1 VNVTIDLSNVPNE
14 LPSQTGQAGKALVT
28 NGSSVSW
35 ASAGTSLPTDGST
48 SVAYTTTNTTAGR
61 TYGFKL
67 ESNTCGIAEVPYITT
82 SDDTGARGVHVGYK
96 HEQAAYGG
104 GSVSVGYEALLP
116 GFGVTTTTANAER
129 TVAIG
134 YQAGYNAHATTSSI
148 FIGPYQGYAVSAAR
162 QLRIGNSGTP
172 HPNSGYDKA
181 LLEGT
186 FGTTDATQTFKI
198 NADAV
203 YLGLAIPTTQPSD
216 TRLWLN
222 NGSLS
227 IGAAGGA
234 APTAPKIDARSLS
247 NNNVTLQNADGTT
260 SSISANGV
268 LWGSARVY
276 NYILDNTLV
285 KARGFSAP
293 DPVLL
298 AYHNGVRGGND
309 LYDDTW
315 YLGGH
320 VIYQFVQS
328 YQVRYN
334 AWYFY
339 RYYDTTPDLT
349 LGIYASND
357 RAQWTEL
364 TTFNLNSSSAYSN
377 GATSST
383 QTLGGV
389 SITFPG
395 RTTSDTGVS
404 GSPSGGVRRYTFAN
418 SNYYTYYMIKNIANS
433 VTITGTTSPTGISI
447 NTQMEFEWG

>member
-1 VNVTIDLSNVPNE
+1 MSFIGGSSVNVTIDLSNVPNE

-227 IGAAGGA
+227 IGA
-234 APTAPKIDARSLS
+234 
-247 NNNVTLQNADGTT
+247 
-260 SSISANGV
+260 
-268 LWGSARVY
+268 
-276 NYILDNTLV
+276 
-285 KARGFSAP
+285 
-293 DPVLL
+293 
-298 AYHNGVRGGND
+298 
-309 LYDDTW
+309 
-315 YLGGH
+315 
-320 VIYQFVQS
+320 
-328 YQVRYN
+328 
-334 AWYFY
+334 
-339 RYYDTTPDLT
+339 
-349 LGIYASND
+349 
-357 RAQWTEL
+357 
-364 TTFNLNSSSAYSN
+364 
-377 GATSST
+377 
-383 QTLGGV
+383 
-389 SITFPG
+389 
-395 RTTSDTGVS
+395 
-404 GSPSGGVRRYTFAN
+404 PSGGLSFTPNFPATLKRGTDRRSYLAWAESAS
-418 SNYYTYYMIKNIANS
+418 SNYLTTTAGNTSNLGCFDGKAIDLTGGGTNNWNGEIAWRFTGDNAYSINEITIATQIRSTNPGSASAGSLYEDMDGYSYRGIVVEVYGSNDNVTSRNQSGVSWTRLNTGAGTWMEECVNNCSTFRTGNNLVPEYWSFSLYTNVNNYKAYKIS
-433 VTITGTTSPTGISI
+433 LVPTSGTTLPNGTDAFADVQF
-447 NTQMEFEWG
+447 NYLKRYEADYV

>member
-1 VNVTIDLSNVPNE
+1 MSFIGGSSVNVTIDLSNVPNE

-148 FIGPYQGYAVSAAR
+148 FIGSYQGYAVSAAR

-227 IGAAGGA
+227 IGAPSGGGGLSFTP
-234 APTAPKIDARSLS
+234 APIPLAKRTGNRTSTITISQSGTGQADRNDSLV
-247 NNNVTLQNADGTT
+247 NYPNRL
-260 SSISANGV
+260 ING
-268 LWGSARVY
+268 L
-276 NYILDNTLV
+276 
-285 KARGFSAP
+285 
-293 DPVLL
+293 
-298 AYHNGVRGGND
+298 H
-309 LYDDTW
+309 
-315 YLGGH
+315 
-320 VIYQFVQS
+320 
-328 YQVRYN
+328 
-334 AWYFY
+334 
-339 RYYDTTPDLT
+339 
-349 LGIYASND
+349 
-357 RAQWTEL
+357 
-364 TTFNLNSSSAYSN
+364 
-377 GATSST
+377 
-383 QTLGGV
+383 TLGGSNENSASNEDYDTSNYGV
-389 SITFPG
+389 NWNQNGYYHFDFGSGNAYAINEIVMYWSTQGTNYWGYSNADKLDDILIRAYGSNDNSSWSNLNDEETSFYSQVHTGAWNYHESYKQFNVICG
-395 RTTSDTGVS
+395 RFYLYSNMNNFRYYKLVMENGAL
-404 GSPSGGVRRYTFAN
+404 PSG
-418 SNYYTYYMIKNIANS
+418 NIVS
-433 VTITGTTSPTGISI
+433 
-447 NTQMEFEWG
+447 EFEFQYRKRHEADYT